1 MKFYTEFH
9 AVKFQKPTERKF

>member
-1 MKFYTEFH
+1 MKFYAKFH